1 MTQLRMTQQTRR
13 VLFVA
18 RRLGHASN
26 SQILSEVREQLPDL
40 SATTVHRITTRLI
53 AAGLL
58 AYGPELNGSKI
69 IDANTVPHD
78 HFICDACSGIKDIH
92 ISQHSRNEL
101 QKQVDSLVLSS
112 RLTITGD
119 CTQCIG

>member
-1 MTQLRMTQQTRR
+1 MQLRMTQQTRR
-13 VLFVA
+13 VLFTA
-18 RRLGHASN
+18 RKLGHATN
-26 SQILSEVREQLPDL
+26 SQILAEVKDQLPDL
-40 SATTVHRITTRLI
+40 SATTVHRITNRLI
-53 AAGLL
+53 HAGLL
-58 AYGPELNGSKI
+58 SQGPELNGSKI
-69 IDANTVPHD
+69 IDANTEQHD

-119 CTQCIG
+119 CTQCLG